1 MINVLSLRTKLI
13 SLVTIILL
21 AGFFATNILN
31 YQVSKGAL
39 RTTVLDNELPL
50 SSNNVYS
57 EIQADLLRP
66 IFISSLMANDTFVH
80 EWSKDGEQDPLR
92 MVRYLKQ
99 IRDQYKTFTSYFISA
114 QTLRYYHFEG
124 VSRTL
129 DEANPEDSWFF
140 EASRASEPYVVNV
153 DYNYQQGRAITIF
166 INYRVVDNDGVF
178 LGITGVGLQLDSVA
192 RLVKEYQT
200 NFRRN
205 VYFVDEKGLIKVH
218 ANSAYVG
225 VANIHD
231 LAGLGPITDQVLG
244 EDRGSYTYNT
254 ADDTILL
261 TTRYIPELKWY
272 LFIELPE
279 SQALKDMQQGFLRN
293 LAIAPV
299 VIVLTI
305 LLIGYSI
312 NIFQRR
318 LEEMAI
324 TDKLTG
330 LNNREFFD
338 VSLNQSI
345 KRFHRDKQ
353 VFTLLMIDIDHFKP
367 INDKKG
373 HLAGDAVIRRA
384 AEIVADTARES
395 DIVCRWG
402 GEEFMILAA
411 NCNLQDAHRLSEAIH
426 AAIRGEAF
434 FADDPDHKVTV
445 SQGITEVRAEDDE
458 ETLLARVD
466 KAMYKAK
473 DTGRNRTEVL

>member
-1 MINVLSLRTKLI
+1 MMNMLSLRTKLI

-66 IFISSLMANDTFVH
+66 IFISSWMANDTFVH
-80 EWSKDGEQDPLR
+80 EWSRDGEQDPQR

-99 IRDQYKTFTSYFISA
+99 IRDKYDTFTSYFISA
-114 QTLRYYHFEG
+114 QTLRYYHFGG
-124 VSRTL
+124 VSNKL
-129 DEANPEDSWFF
+129 DAKNPEDSWFF
-140 EASRASEPYVVNV
+140 EASNAPEPYVVNV

-166 INYRVVDNDGVF
+166 INYRVVDMDGRF

-192 RLVKEYQT
+192 RLVEDYQT

-205 VYFVDEKGLIKVH
+205 VYFVDEQGLIKVH
-218 ANSAYVG
+218 ANPEYVG
-225 VANIHD
+225 VMNIHD
-231 LAGLGPITDQVLG
+231 MPGLGLIADDVLG
-244 EDRGSYTYNT
+244 QGRGSYSYATEN
-254 ADDTILL
+254 DTILL
-261 TTRYIPELKWY
+261 TTRYIPELKWH

-279 SQALKDMQQGFLRN
+279 SQALKDMQKGFLRN

-299 VIVLTI
+299 VILLTI
-305 LLIGYSI
+305 LLIGYAI

-330 LNNREFFD
+330 LKNREFFD

-345 KRFHRDKQ
+345 KRFRRDGQ
-353 VFTLLMIDIDHFKP
+353 IFTLLMVDIDHFKP
-367 INDKKG
+367 VNDKKG

-384 AEIVADTARES
+384 AEIAADAVRES
-395 DIVCRWG
+395 DIICRWG

-411 NCNLQDAHRLSEAIH
+411 NCNLHDAHRLSDAIHEAIR
-426 AAIRGEAF
+426 AEIF
-434 FADDPDHKVTV
+434 FPDDPECKITV

-458 ETLLARVD
+458 ESLVARAD

-473 DTGRNRTEVL
+473 DLGRNRTEAL